1 MSGGIPRPTLV
12 RQERVLDAAKEEVA
26 QIAHQELVLEGKR
39 LRQAIDGAAGLLG
52 AGARPR
58 PEDVQAMLADCAR
71 FIDAFL
77 EQVDQGSGPR
87 GPRKAGPR

>member
-1 MSGGIPRPTLV
+1 MSGGVPRPTLV

-26 QIAHQELVLEGKR
+26 EIAHAELVLEGKR
-39 LRQAIDGAAGLLG
+39 LRKAIDGAAGLLG
-52 AGARPR
+52 AGASPR

-77 EQVDQGSGPR
+77 EQDPGPR